1 MLPAYFWRI
10 VTMETHTTVEEG
22 LLTDLDTA
30 VVVMTVRLL
39 NDVQLKRFTVR
50 PYRTGVGASIREGDV
65 RDVERRV
72 KVTAVVRV
80 VVFNGGL
87 R

>member
-1 MLPAYFWRI
+1 MTECVRWPKNTKCLF
-10 VTMETHTTVEEG
+10 
-22 LLTDLDTA
+22 LT
-30 VVVMTVRLL
+30 

>member
-1 MLPAYFWRI
+1 MCNRI
-10 VTMETHTTVEEG
+10 IESLG
-22 LLTDLDTA
+22 CLFLT
-30 VVVMTVRLL
+30 

-80 VVFNGGL
+80 VVFNRGL